1 MTTTPSTLD
10 TWRGVRIA
18 SLMFFEDCSTLYR
31 HQQCTGVRKL
41 RQLFSDVL
49 KITNDIKHQGWS
61 AVVQDCFSTICMH
74 FIKIIIVSTRR
85 KKMIKETE
93 ETIGDNLRLV
103 YEVLGCKGDAV
114 VYAALTAA
122 AVTTDSSGL
131 SYVSQA
137 HAFGALVKEVLR
149 SYLDVTNPVLIMWC
163 VMLGKLWLNITKP
176 EFVPDV
182 KETVLQL
189 LPSTVVYQ
197 SYEDA
202 NRSFVKSTKKLLQKS
217 VHSLAKMV
225 PAVREDLVVDKNA
238 LLVEHEEEEEIIQ
251 HFTALHQVLLPCARV
266 LKRILVQAPG
276 AQGSEWAEKRAN
288 VKQLPRNEQSG
299 NKKVAE
305 SKTNTR
311 KRSGVNKK
319 EEKSESKT
327 AAEQQCKKIPNKKQ
341 LSKNKSGDSEMV
353 AEEHSKKKKKKKN
366 KLGGKK
372 MIEKMKKATEE
383 GYTNRDDD
391 GESKMSESNPQHDI
405 HINPEH
411 LDIHQQCT
419 VSPQELSSATS
430 VDKINNRAVINGVD
444 TSKNFLNVN
453 EDSLLRNI
461 VDLSEDKNKILENGV
476 GISKVVDD
484 SKFDPFHQCASS
496 RGVLPD
502 VTGVCDDTCS
512 HSDDKVHDGQSTNN
526 GDEEKKEQSQTC
538 SQMNDKSSG
547 SNIMRGEALTFEIQS
562 SLVGNSSDLYIP
574 NLLKSD
580 PHLPPSVSTDEEEY
594 PQVSPALKSDGITNL
609 TLTMDSPDR
618 VSKPIFTSTFYGLKE
633 QKTQYF
639 QPCGTPKTML
649 KDRYPGNGSVILTPP
664 NPTTTKSPML
674 PSPKR
679 GIQDK
684 NENSCNDILIV
695 HNPEKVKLAS
705 NMEYELELC
714 SVLLEEDSVNKMER
728 STRKCYDTTTNSDEK
743 KKKESKADNVS
754 QKKNIRYQIQT
765 RATSKNVY
773 EENAI
778 KETILTSACSKSS
791 ECNMDSDVCGSAKVK
806 KASNKCNK
814 KSSAV
819 QPSNKNSSSDVR
831 RESSRVNDF
840 LVADK
845 GTRNTDSDDY
855 GVVSYLV
862 NELTMTEE
870 HNNSDGPD
878 LAYGIVNKEGLDA
891 DRDTEQILKLKA
903 QNVTLRKKKN
913 KPEQKKCKR
922 GREELYSMSTNSRKV
937 KRSEDMKRETGKL
950 KKRSKRIKRTRRC
963 LNSTNGSNG
972 ASEWEVSDNT
982 SIDSNIRTP
991 KSYFPALNM
1000 DENGNSYIITTEIVS
1015 NGWNSHV
1022 LCKDLDIPFMESEV
1036 PIACNL
1042 GIDETNGSQDI
1053 LDASVK
1059 TSHGNEDQPEVL
1071 LPNQMTNKQAVDVD
1085 GNEVLMKNLNSSTDS
1100 IDCHNKSNNIL
1111 VHQLSIYECNNHKA
1125 NESTLGGK
1133 NDSGKDHYSNIGT
1146 TNMSK
1151 ENMNPESKITS
1162 PVRTR
1167 NILKASIFTPETT
1180 TIRTVNISEVNLKDS
1195 ENNATTAVEA
1205 MNVSDLSKQ
1214 NDVSNPSTK
1223 DNQHK
1228 YTPAEKAHQ
1237 RNTTLSQDECYLLEL
1252 YRTRPSET
1260 KNESKEEGNGEDM
1273 DVSVDEDSQQSTLLT
1288 AGALALLEKQEL
1300 INKTKLD
1307 GGQGA
1312 GSKFNHEQLNGNP
1325 PRTRKSTE
1333 KKKLQQKKVRI
1344 IRRTVREPP
1353 RPSVSRTYNP
1363 LTFTR
1368 KELDPRCNAT
1378 HHGCP
1383 GMAKEEE
1390 PLIKYGRKKKK
1401 VNKAKEMVPV
1411 LSKKKIENLV
1421 QKLLK
1426 TDGTLEKNK
1435 VQSDNKRANYSAN
1448 KKVFGTNK
1456 NRKER
1461 KRLMVNLQKQVTSIN
1476 KERSDVCE
1484 QTEFPIT
1491 TGKIADLSET
1501 NFIISQGI
1509 TTTHTTSREGKCL
1522 EERDQEKQNT
1532 NNAGTSKTNKTI
1544 DNKVE
1549 GLNNCN
1555 EIAAVNHN
1563 SVVSLSHNG
1572 KMNDVSHQNRVG
1584 YISPGPS
1591 HYGNLTKEKGLSFA
1605 KLDPNNTDSPTSYPF
1620 TINQHLPLRDEENG
1634 PSCATMGGK
1643 ALDVSSRS
1651 LGLSTKLSGPRPFFT
1666 ASTPKISRWPGFGND
1681 AKSSYSTKFQKSQI
1695 EENNFSDIIFKE
1707 ENLRLLPE
1715 ADYVTLEKSIT
1726 PSSLQWLKEECPDC
1740 EKNSGESGSSK
1751 IFFSALEE
1759 FDDVSSHVLHTE
1771 TIENWKLNT
1780 ERIDVSKEEE
1790 EHCPNT
1796 LKDMRDY
1803 YTPPCQTPDNIAM
1816 LPLTKTCNKKTEE
1829 EMTPNYDHSLVEAV
1843 SNPWEEKPIS
1853 QNLFPDL
1860 PGDLHG
1866 PLGLDKSSLCAPSH
1880 SHSTAKTN
1888 RNIQES
1894 PMQAQV
1900 LSVQMDRENNE
1911 LFARLPILHV
1921 PHTVCKEMEMDVHF
1935 YRTSPNHSDT
1945 ALLFDN
1951 HTYRL
1956 SVPKQQSHNGSLTV
1970 SSVNDF
1976 TGRTKHST
1984 CRRKLLDSFVHGKQ
1998 EGKSKPK
2005 SMERHL
2011 SPKIITNSTSL
2022 QEGRLLTSELTSSPP
2037 IHVCKCGF
2045 VHSCRGEQQRGIVN
2059 NNIKSSSTRKRNN
2072 SAEGVKDK
2080 NFSNY
2085 KNKYLPQI
2093 MNPWSPCLGTHI
2105 CNLQTAQFQQAT
2117 RPTAGIPEA
2126 TADLCPHHRKH
2137 RGRPKHLM
2145 NPKLM
2150 LVSCQMCRLSLLE
2163 RRQCTFHQEPCHL
2176 VQCSVEGEVV
2186 HGYTQQIDL
2195 LGYREYVRV
2204 ISEAFPK
2211 YKDIILPEPSKMAP
2225 LCSFHMVS
2233 EVSDAEAFCLVVPT
2247 PPNSSGTVGTAENLN
2262 TSLDS
2267 LFALLGPEELS
2278 CIDSPTGKHAH
2289 RPSTKKY

>member
-1 MTTTPSTLD
+1 MDVFKEWKKPKKDFEKLH
-10 TWRGVRIA
+10 R
-18 SLMFFEDCSTLYR
+18 SLMLFEDCSTLYR

-41 RQLFSDVL
+41 RQLFSDAL
-49 KITNDIKHQGWS
+49 IITNDIKHKGWS
-61 AVVQDCFSTICMH
+61 AVLQDCFSTICIH

-149 SYLDVTNPVLIMWC
+149 SYIDVTNPVVIMWC

-189 LPSTVVYQ
+189 LPSTVFYQ

-202 NRSFVKSTKKLLQKS
+202 NISFKSTKKLLRKS

-225 PAVREDLVVDKNA
+225 PAVREDPVVDKNA
-238 LLVEHEEEEEIIQ
+238 LLVELEDEEEIIQ
-251 HFTALHQVLLPCARV
+251 HFTALHQVLLPCAQV
-266 LKRILVQAPG
+266 LKSILVQAPG
-276 AQGSEWAEKRAN
+276 AQGSEWAEGRAN

-299 NKKVAE
+299 NEKVAE

-319 EEKSESKT
+319 KEKSESKT
-327 AAEQQCKKIPNKKQ
+327 AAEKKSKKIPNKKQ
-341 LSKNKSGDSEMV
+341 LSKNKSGDSKMV
-353 AEEHSKKKKKKKN
+353 AEEQSKKKN
-366 KLGGKK
+366 KLGGRK
-372 MIEKMKKATEE
+372 MIEKIKKATEK

-411 LDIHQQCT
+411 LDMHQQCT
-419 VSPQELSSATS
+419 VSPQELPSATC
-430 VDKINNRAVINGVD
+430 VDKRNNRAIINGVD
-444 TSKNFLNVN
+444 TSENFVNVN
-453 EDSLLRNI
+453 EDSVLPDI
-461 VDLSEDKNKILENGV
+461 KDLSEDKNKILENGV

-484 SKFDPFHQCASS
+484 SKLDPFHRCASS

-512 HSDDKVHDGQSTNN
+512 HSDNKVNEGQSTNN
-526 GDEEKKEQSQTC
+526 GDEERNEQSQTC

-547 SNIMRGEALTFEIQS
+547 SHILRGEALTFEIQS
-562 SLVGNSSDLYIP
+562 SLVGNSPDLCIP

-594 PQVSPALKSDGITNL
+594 PQVSPALKSDGITDL
-609 TLTMDSPDR
+609 ALTMDSPDR
-618 VSKPIFTSTFYGLKE
+618 VIKPIFTSTFYGFKK

-639 QPCGTPKTML
+639 QPCGTPKTIL
-649 KDRYPGNGSVILTPP
+649 KDRSPGIGSFILTPP
-664 NPTTTKSPML
+664 NPTTTKSSTL

-679 GIQDK
+679 GLQDK
-684 NENSCNDILIV
+684 NESLCNDILIV
-695 HNPEKVKLAS
+695 HTPEKVKLAS

-714 SVLLEEDSVNKMER
+714 SVLLEEDSVNRMER
-728 STRKCYDTTTNSDEK
+728 STKRCYDTTMNSGEK
-743 KKKESKADNVS
+743 KKKRKNRPKSKADNVS
-754 QKKNIRYQIQT
+754 QKKNTQYQVQT
-765 RATSKNVY
+765 RATSKNVC

-791 ECNMDSDVCGSAKVK
+791 ECNMDGNVCGSAKVK
-806 KASNKCNK
+806 KATNKCNK

-819 QPSNKNSSSDVR
+819 QPNNKNSSSDVR
-831 RESSRVNDF
+831 MESSMVNDL

-845 GTRNTDSDDY
+845 GTRNTDSGDH
-855 GVVSYLV
+855 GSVSYLV

-870 HNNSDGPD
+870 HNSSSRPD

-891 DRDTEQILKLKA
+891 DRDTEQILMLKA
-903 QNVTLRKKKN
+903 QNITLRKKKN
-913 KPEQKKCKR
+913 KQEQKKSKR

-937 KRSEDMKRETGKL
+937 HKSEDMKRKTGKL
-950 KKRSKRIKRTRRC
+950 KKRSKRIKRTTRC
-963 LNSTNGSNG
+963 LNSTSGSNG
-972 ASEWEVSDNT
+972 ASEWEVSDINT
-982 SIDSNIRTP
+982 SIDSNIRAP

-1000 DENGNSYIITTEIVS
+1000 DENGNSYVITTEIVS

-1022 LCKDLDIPFMESEV
+1022 LCKDLDRTIPFMESEV

-1042 GIDETNGSQDI
+1042 GIDETNGTQDI

-1071 LPNQMTNKQAVDVD
+1071 LRNQITNKQAVHVD
-1085 GNEVLMKNLNSSTDS
+1085 GIEVMMKNLDRSTDS
-1100 IDCHNKSNNIL
+1100 IYFHNKSNNIP
-1111 VHQLSIYECNNHKA
+1111 VHQLSVNECNNHKA
-1125 NESTLGGK
+1125 DESTLGEK
-1133 NDSGKDHYSNIGT
+1133 SDSGKDDHSNIGT
-1146 TNMSK
+1146 TNMPK
-1151 ENMNPESKITS
+1151 ENTNPESKIAS
-1162 PVRTR
+1162 SVRTR
-1167 NILKASIFTPETT
+1167 NILKASILNPESNPTT
-1180 TIRTVNISEVNLKDS
+1180 AIRTVNISEVNLKDS
-1195 ENNATTAVEA
+1195 ENNATPAVKS

-1214 NDVSNPSTK
+1214 NYVSNPSTK
-1223 DNQHK
+1223 DDQHK

-1260 KNESKEEGNGEDM
+1260 KDEGKGEVM
-1273 DVSVDEDSQQSTLLT
+1273 DVSVEEDSQQSTLLT

-1300 INKTKLD
+1300 INKANLD
-1307 GGQGA
+1307 GGQGS
-1312 GSKFNHEQLNGNP
+1312 GSKFNHEQLNRNP

-1344 IRRTVREPP
+1344 IRRSVREPH

-1401 VNKAKEMVPV
+1401 VDKAKEMV
-1411 LSKKKIENLV
+1411 LSKKKIANLV
-1421 QKLLK
+1421 QKLLE
-1426 TDGTLEKNK
+1426 TDGTLEKNR
-1435 VQSDNKRANYSAN
+1435 VQSDNNRANYSPN

-1456 NRKER
+1456 NRKECE
-1461 KRLMVNLQKQVTSIN
+1461 RLMVKLQKKVTSIN

-1501 NFIISQGI
+1501 NFIIRQDI
-1509 TTTHTTSREGKCL
+1509 TTTHTTNREGRCL
-1522 EERDQEKQNT
+1522 EENDQEKQNT
-1532 NNAGTSKTNKTI
+1532 NNTGTSKTNKTI

-1563 SVVSLSHNG
+1563 RVVSLSHNG
-1572 KMNDVSHQNRVG
+1572 KMNYLSHQNRVG
-1584 YISPGPS
+1584 YICPGPS

-1605 KLDPNNTDSPTSYPF
+1605 KLDSNNADSPTSYPS
-1620 TINQHLPLRDEENG
+1620 TINPHLPLRDEENG
-1634 PSCATMGGK
+1634 PSSAAMGGK
-1643 ALDVSSRS
+1643 ALDVSSGS
-1651 LGLSTKLSGPRPFFT
+1651 PGLCTKVHGPRPFFT
-1666 ASTPKISRWPGFGND
+1666 ASTPKISRWPGFRND
-1681 AKSSYSTKFQKSQI
+1681 AKSLYSTKFQNSQI
-1695 EENNFSDIIFKE
+1695 EENNYSDIIFKE
-1707 ENLRLLPE
+1707 ENLLPE

-1726 PSSLQWLKEECPDC
+1726 PSSLQWLKEECPDY
-1740 EKNSGESGSSK
+1740 EKKSGDSGSSK

-1759 FDDVSSHVLHTE
+1759 FDDVSSDVLHTE

-1780 ERIDVSKEEE
+1780 ERIDISREEE
-1790 EHCPNT
+1790 EHCHNT

-1843 SNPWEEKPIS
+1843 SNPWEENPIS
-1853 QNLFPDL
+1853 QSPFPDL
-1860 PGDLHG
+1860 PGGLHG

-1888 RNIQES
+1888 GNIQES

-1900 LSVQMDRENNE
+1900 LPVQMDWENNE

-1921 PHTVCKEMEMDVHF
+1921 PHTVCKEMDVHF

-1951 HTYRL
+1951 HTYKL
-1956 SVPKQQSHNGSLTV
+1956 SVPKQQSHNGSLPSV
-1970 SSVNDF
+1970 KNDASSANDF
-1976 TGRTKHST
+1976 KGRNKHST
-1984 CRRKLLDSFVHGKQ
+1984 CRRKLLDSFIHGKQ

-2022 QEGRLLTSELTSSPP
+2022 QEGRLLTSELTSSLS

-2059 NNIKSSSTRKRNN
+2059 NNIKSSSIRKRNN

-2080 NFSNY
+2080 NLSNY
-2085 KNKYLPQI
+2085 KNKYLPQL

-2126 TADLCPHHRKH
+2126 TAALCPHHREP
-2137 RGRPKHLM
+2137 RGRLKHLM

-2150 LVSCQMCRLSLLE
+2150 LVSCKVCRLSLLE
-2163 RRQCTFHQEPCHL
+2163 RRQCTFHQEPCL
-2176 VQCSVEGEVV
+2176 LVEGEVV

-2195 LGYREYVRV
+2195 LWYREYVRV

-2278 CIDSPTGKHAH
+2278 CIDSPTEKHAP
-2289 RPSTKKY
+2289 RPSTKRN